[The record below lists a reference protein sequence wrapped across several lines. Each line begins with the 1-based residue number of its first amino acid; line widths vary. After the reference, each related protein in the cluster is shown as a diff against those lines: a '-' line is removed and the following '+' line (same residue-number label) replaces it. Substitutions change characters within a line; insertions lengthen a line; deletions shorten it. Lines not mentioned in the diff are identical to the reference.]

1 MGNNTRSAME
11 TARNAIDPT
20 ISMFNKMA
28 EAIQNVQN
36 AMAGLSSQPSGMGND
51 PRYTDTS
58 YTKQYMEKSTT
69 PKNTMDIAHYMMHKV
84 PKFHDGGLVEG
95 EGEVFAKL
103 MAGEV
108 VTTANQ
114 AEKFLGETLP
124 KLITAGQNV
133 FAPKFSQNPLTV
145 GDIVVNGNAT
155 QETVNQLRT
164 IQNTIAE
171 NIFKRI
177 NTRSRNKGLGV
188 MI

>member
-1 MGNNTRSAME
+1 
-11 TARNAIDPT
+11 
-20 ISMFNKMA
+20 
-28 EAIQNVQN
+28 
-36 AMAGLSSQPSGMGND
+36 
-51 PRYTDTS
+51 
-58 YTKQYMEKSTT
+58 
-69 PKNTMDIAHYMMHKV
+69 MDIAHYMMHKV

-133 FAPKFSQNPLTV
+133 FAPKYSQNPLTV